1 MGSIWLAL
9 GFLDALVGTGFSY
22 SRTAQGFKTGDM
34 KHAISC
40 YNFPRKSHPK
50 YDSNP
55 LYVAGDSYS
64 GMIVPIITQAISDDI
79 EPNHLLL
86 GNPFTDAKFDGN
98 SKIICYNRMALISDE
113 LYESAKSN
121 CKQEYIDVEISN
133 RMCAN
138 DLQTISENYYCYLC
152 KVWATDINVQKAL
165 HIRKGS
171 IKEWVKCNKSL
182 DYDDDV
188 ASVVSYHL
196 CLNTRGY
203 RALIYSGDHDLAVT
217 YVGTESWIKSLNLSI
232 VDDWRP
238 WIVDGQV
245 AGYSREYGNN
255 FTFATV
261 KGAGHT
267 APEYKPKESFSMFK
281 RWISQQPL

>member
-1 MGSIWLAL
+1 
-9 GFLDALVGTGFSY
+9 
-22 SRTAQGFKTGDM
+22 
-34 KHAISC
+34 
-40 YNFPRKSHPK
+40 
-50 YDSNP
+50 
-55 LYVAGDSYS
+55 
-64 GMIVPIITQAISDDI
+64 
-79 EPNHLLL
+79 
-86 GNPFTDAKFDGN
+86 
-98 SKIICYNRMALISDE
+98 MALISDE

-138 DLQTISENYYCYLC
+138 DLQTISESHPKYDSNPLYVAGDSYSGMIVPIITQAISDNYYCYLC

-261 KGAGHT
+261 KASGAGHT